1 MKQKH
6 RHYGYIIFMVLF
18 VLAIAASSF
27 FPQLNSLSSPSVARD
42 YILGFGV
49 SGGLVFIFLLLLS
62 VPLPIP
68 SVPLVLAG
76 GYIYGTIIGSTLS
89 LIAVLIGASIS
100 FSLVRAYGRPAL
112 ENMVD
117 THHLTH
123 FNHTFKK
130 RGIFAAFVSYTL
142 PIFPSDCVSAA
153 LGLTRIKYWTFF
165 LVVALGHIPRFL
177 IINSIGEDLLTGFT
191 LKTAV
196 IIAVAAVL
204 LIIAVFREN
213 LKKFFFEELKMLKKR
228 KVTASGRKINST
240 KNI

>member
-6 RHYGYIIFMVLF
+6 RHYGYIVFIVL
-18 VLAIAASSF
+18 LAMIVAASLF
-27 FPQLNSLSSPSVARD
+27 FPQLKSLSSPSAARD
-42 YILGFGV
+42 YVLGFGIY
-49 SGGLVFIFLLLLS
+49 GCIVFIFFLLLS
-62 VPLPIP
+62 IPLPIP

-100 FSLVRAYGRPAL
+100 FGLVRAYGRPAL

-117 THHLTH
+117 EHHLAH

-142 PIFPSDCVSAA
+142 PIFPSDCISAA
-153 LGLTRIKYWTFF
+153 LGLTRINYWTFF

-191 LKTAV
+191 LKTAIV
-196 IIAVAAVL
+196 IATGSVL
-204 LIIAVFREN
+204 FIITIFRE
-213 LKKFFFEELKMLKKR
+213 KIKHFFFEELKNRKK
-228 KVTASGRKINST
+228 KAVA
-240 KNI
+240 